1 MNTLHDMREELL
13 RLYTQAIEKYP
24 LTYNEENSIY
34 VKDDVLTDEEM
45 NRIGYICNSINMFDE
60 EDKEDIIRLILI
72 YYYTINCAYYFED
85 IDTGYDSQED
95 EEKDEVMDLI
105 ETSDIDE
112 ILDCLEDATMVD
124 LFDLI
129 VFIIQ
134 EDIYNYEE
142 IGINHIDDFDEYKH
156 LDYINNK
163 GKNIFDI
170 YDKLHPNIE
179 AEEKRYK
186 LYQSYEDVIN
196 KFSTMNIKSYFE
208 FSQMFTMIKQYIKYD
223 TYIEDM
229 LSKFFYNNSDNNDLI
244 SSINLYMLKYSY
256 VKQLLENKNEKDI
269 IKKDIASRMIK
280 FNTIEHETVMDFID
294 FNLTKFI
301 GMINSL
307 SKDDLN
313 ELNDIVNLD
322 NLKNYGNE
330 GIWKKYNKE
339 DYSTICK
346 YNPLW
351 LDRLGK
357 YYDTYDIEIYY
368 SVDKNGEYKI
378 PRLCSFI
385 KDNKFMSVFGRRNGL
400 SIELDLIDILESK
413 IKEYYYPESA
423 KEDINTLKYI
433 KYIED
438 KINNNIELTNEE
450 FEYIFG
456 LGEYYSYL
464 VFGMHDPKIDE
475 LRIGSNARR
484 QIAKYYNCLES
495 EVALS
500 ESELNEKTVV
510 TTFFFPKKKECY
522 YPNLKVI
529 FCNADG
535 DYIESAQSIP
545 SVEFIKGDASFDKL
559 ISSKGL
565 ENLKYI
571 GGNAFFRELED
582 TSFLNKNLKIMGNAS
597 FKEGYEPSNF
607 TLKK

>member
-34 VKDDVLTDEEM
+34 IKGETLTDEEI
-45 NRIGYICNSINMFDE
+45 NRINYICDSINMYDAD
-60 EDKEDIIRLILI
+60 DKEDLIRLLLI

-85 IDTGYDSQED
+85 LDTGYESNED
-95 EEKDEVMDLI
+95 EEKDEVIELI
-105 ETSDIDE
+105 EKSDIYE
-112 ILDCLEDATMVD
+112 ILDCIEEETI
-124 LFDLI
+124 FDLI

-134 EDIYNYEE
+134 EDIYNYVE
-142 IGINHIDDFDEYKH
+142 IDADSIDDFDEYKN
-156 LDYINNK
+156 LDYINSK
-163 GKNIFDI
+163 GKNIFEI
-170 YDKLHPNIE
+170 YDKLHPNME
-179 AEEKRYK
+179 EEEKRYK
-186 LYQSYEDVIN
+186 LYQSYEEVVD
-196 KFSTMNIKSYFE
+196 KFSKMNIKSYFD

-229 LSKFFYNNSDNNDLI
+229 LNKFFYNNENNRDLI

-256 VKQLLENKNEKDI
+256 VKQLLENKNEKEI
-269 IKKDIASRMIK
+269 IKKSIVSRMQQHS
-280 FNTIEHETVMDFID
+280 TIEHETIMEFLDFD
-294 FNLTKFI
+294 LTKFMS
-301 GMINSL
+301 MINLL
-307 SKDDLN
+307 SKEEIS
-313 ELNDIVNLD
+313 ELNDVVNLD
-322 NLKNYGNE
+322 NLKNYGND
-330 GIWKKYNKE
+330 GIWKRYSKE
-339 DYSTICK
+339 YYDDICK

-351 LDRLGK
+351 LDRLKK
-357 YYDTYDIEIYY
+357 YSDTYDIEIYY

-378 PRLCSFI
+378 PRLCAFI

-413 IKEYYYPESA
+413 IKEYYYSETA

-433 KYIED
+433 KYIEN
-438 KINNNIELTNEE
+438 KINNNLELTNEE

-456 LGEYYSYL
+456 MGECYSYL
-464 VFGMHDPKIDE
+464 VFGIHDPKIDE
-475 LRIGSNARR
+475 LRIGTNVRG

-510 TTFFFPKKKECY
+510 TTFFYPKKKECY

-529 FCNADG
+529 FCNAYG
-535 DYIESAQSIP
+535 DYIESAESIP
-545 SVEFIKGDASFDKL
+545 SVEYIKGDASFEK
-559 ISSKGL
+559 IVSSKGL

-582 TSFLNKNLKIMGNAS
+582 TSYLNKELKIMGKAL

-607 TLKK
+607 ILKK

>member
-13 RLYTQAIEKYP
+13 RLYKKAIEKYS
-24 LTYNEENSIY
+24 LTYTEENSIY
-34 VKDDVLTDEEM
+34 SKDATITDEEI
-45 NRIGYICNSINMFDE
+45 NRIGYICNSINMYDE
-60 EDKEDIIRLILI
+60 EEKENIVRLILI
-72 YYYTINCAYYFED
+72 YYYTINCAYYLED
-85 IDTGYDSQED
+85 ITTGYESKED
-95 EEKDEVMDLI
+95 EEKDEVMELI
-105 ETSDIDE
+105 EDSDVDE
-112 ILDCLEDATMVD
+112 ILGCLEDATIVD
-124 LFDLI
+124 LFDLV

-142 IGINHIDDFDEYKH
+142 IGVCSINDFDEYKN
-156 LDYINNK
+156 LDYINGI
-163 GKNIFDI
+163 GKNISDI

-179 AEEKRYK
+179 EEEKRYK
-186 LYQSYEDVIN
+186 MYKSYEEVID
-196 KFSTMNIKSYFE
+196 KFSKMNIRSYFD

-229 LSKFFYNNSDNNDLI
+229 LNKFFYNNKNNSDLI

-256 VKQLLENKNEKDI
+256 VKQLLENKNEIEI
-269 IKKDIASRMIK
+269 IKKDIVSRMQK
-280 FNTIEHETVMDFID
+280 HNTIENITVLEFLD

-301 GMINSL
+301 SMINSL
-307 SKDDLN
+307 SKEDIN

-330 GIWKKYNKE
+330 GIWKKYRKE
-339 DYSTICK
+339 DYDSICK

-351 LDRLGK
+351 LDRLEK
-357 YYDTYDIEIYY
+357 YYDSYDIEIYY

-413 IKEYYYPESA
+413 IKEYYYSDSS

-433 KYIED
+433 KYIDD
-438 KINNNIELTNEE
+438 KINNNIELTNQE

-456 LGEYYSYL
+456 MGEYFSYL

-475 LRIGSNARR
+475 LRIGTNARR

-500 ESELNEKTVV
+500 EAELNENTVV
-510 TTFFFPKKKECY
+510 TTFFYPKKKECY
-522 YPNLKVI
+522 YPKLKVI
-529 FCNADG
+529 FCNAYG
-535 DYIESAQSIP
+535 DYIESAESIP
-545 SVEFIKGDASFDKL
+545 SIEYIKGDASFEKI

-571 GGNAFFRELED
+571 GGNAIFRQLED
-582 TSFLNKNLKIMGNAS
+582 TSYLNKNLKINGNAL
-597 FKEGYEPSNF
+597 FKDGYEPSDF